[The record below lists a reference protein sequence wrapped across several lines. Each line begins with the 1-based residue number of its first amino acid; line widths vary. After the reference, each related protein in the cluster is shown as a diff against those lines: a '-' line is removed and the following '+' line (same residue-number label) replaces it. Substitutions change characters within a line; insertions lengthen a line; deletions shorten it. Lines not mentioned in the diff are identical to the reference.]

1 MLMLEVQSLFW
12 QNQKSS
18 LTNKVNGEREIDCSN

>member
-1 MLMLEVQSLFW
+1 MLMLEVQLGFS

-18 LTNKVNGEREIDCSN
+18 LTNKEIVYLRKK